1 MVVLLEEM
9 LKAFSTQLCPYLTVP
24 GLSVLA
30 IEVGAV
36 AVLIPPGP
44 FIGHGAVGHSHVI
57 VPVLGG
63 EGAALVI
70 AEGVPCGKR
79 YR

>member
-1 MVVLLEEM
+1 M
-9 LKAFSTQLCPYLTVP
+9 P
-24 GLSVLA
+24 GLPVLA

-44 FIGHGAVGHSHVI
+44 FIGHGTIGHSNIV

-70 AEGVPCGKR
+70 GEGVPCGKR
-79 YR
+79 CR

>member
-1 MVVLLEEM
+1 M
-9 LKAFSTQLCPYLTVP
+9 P
-24 GLSVLA
+24 GLSILA
-30 IEVGAV
+30 VEVGPV

-44 FIGHGAVGHSHVI
+44 LVGHGAVGHGHIV

-70 AEGVPCGKR
+70 GEGVPCGKR
-79 YR
+79 AVKGDGPTIPLLTCVSQC